1 MRTVIKANVQRRS
14 VNINIL
20 GLGRTAPTSC
30 KRRSLLYSIQV
41 SQETDSEQTRMDII
55 IGSPRVGLM
64 CDV

>member
-30 KRRSLLYSIQV
+30 KRPSLVYPIRV
-41 SQETDSEQTRMDII
+41 SQDTDSELVWIAPPVVQGFFKI
-55 IGSPRVGLM
+55 